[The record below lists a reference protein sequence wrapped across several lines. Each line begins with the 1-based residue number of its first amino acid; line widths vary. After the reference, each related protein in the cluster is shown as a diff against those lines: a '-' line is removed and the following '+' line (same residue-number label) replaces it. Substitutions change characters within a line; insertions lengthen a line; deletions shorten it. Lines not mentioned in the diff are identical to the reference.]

1 MLGDIIKNRLRALFA
16 ELRRLKQEELPRRFE
31 DPVEQAR
38 HDMRVRE
45 AIRRAEEKI
54 ERRMSDENA

>member
-1 MLGDIIKNRLRALFA
+1 MRQLFA
-16 ELRRLKQEELPRRFE
+16 ELRRLKQEELPMRFE

-54 ERRMSDENA
+54 ERGMNTCEKS

>member
-1 MLGDIIKNRLRALFA
+1 MLGDITKNSLHSLFA

-38 HDMRVRE
+38 HDMRIRE
-45 AIRRAEEKI
+45 AIQRAEEKI
-54 ERRMSDENA
+54 ERGMKDG